1 MSKSWEEEDDDDE
14 CFHDSFDRLV
24 FSSNTSCSCSPYSSE
39 PDEEYDHYPDYS
51 PEDDNA
57 VQSIPV
63 PRFPVG
69 VCENY
74 DLWTSQPLSVE
85 ERRLHLLHQMGLSRN
100 SSLLRHPPSQ
110 TVLLSPDHLN
120 PGDKSPSFNGDIY
133 NTLDYSRNCVI
144 SGNLS
149 SRVSVPGIVR
159 SKSDA
164 NWDSGQNLEARSDN
178 SVGNDCAGGIDA
190 AVHNGNQSSGRES
203 PVNIS
208 SFPGK
213 PPKMKIDVDATRN
226 GSLNSPMPASKNEL
240 DVSLECDDESGVC
253 MIKNLD
259 NGKEFVVNE
268 LREDG
273 MWEKIKEVG
282 TGRQFTMEEFS
293 SEMSVGTSPIVQEL
307 MRRQNVEER
316 NKEGSDSKTNGS
328 CGSGSKMK
336 RRGSWLT
343 NIKNMASSVAG
354 IKDRRSS
361 DERETSSEKGGRRS
375 SSATDDSQDVS
386 FHGPERVRVRQYG
399 KTVKELTAMY
409 KSQEIQ
415 AHNGSI
421 WTIKFSLDGRYLA
434 SAGEDRVVHVWQVV
448 ETEKKGD
455 CMFDKFE
462 DGNFNL
468 LFLANGSPEP
478 SSMSPIIDSHS
489 EKKKRGRSSVSRKSL
504 SVEQVLVSE
513 TLFSLSDKPICTFQ
527 GHSDDVLDLSWS
539 KSHVRPYFLL

>member
-85 ERRLHLLHQMGLSRN
+85 ERRLHLLHLMGLSRN